1 MLLFPA
7 YPYIA
12 DNFSETSY
20 GIYRLSLPT
29 GAGKTLASLGYALKV
44 AAKRKTSEV
53 SHIFYISP
61 YISITEQSTEVIK
74 KAVGNEEWVME
85 HHSNVSNSDE
95 QEKQIDTAWKE
106 PIICTTMIQFLY
118 TFAVSILSSSILSP
132 IALAVSVQSESI
144 CKDKSNRSIQLI

>member
-1 MLLFPA
+1 M
-7 YPYIA
+7 
-12 DNFSETSY
+12 NFSETSY

-74 KAVGNEEWVME
+74 SSRKRRMGDGT
-85 HHSNVSNSDE
+85 SLKC
-95 QEKQIDTAWKE
+95 Q
-106 PIICTTMIQFLY
+106 QF
-118 TFAVSILSSSILSP
+118 
-132 IALAVSVQSESI
+132 
-144 CKDKSNRSIQLI
+144 